1 MRRDKIFAAIFIAMI
16 ALPFLLAL
24 VKPAGGVSNAEKR
37 QLAPTPKL
45 ELSIAGV
52 IALPRQI
59 DRWFNDHF
67 GFRAKL
73 ARANDT
79 LEYAFLGT
87 SQRVIVG
94 TDGWLFL
101 KKGLR
106 NDVNLMPVVRDL
118 CGDAPLSQ
126 AQLDAWVNALQTNRK
141 TLEAQGATYVL
152 MVVPNKH
159 TLYYQHLPPSVA
171 CKPGQTRLDQ
181 LAIRL
186 NALDNFPWIDLR
198 NTLSDINDA
207 VLFHKTDTHWN
218 ANGAIAAYDVL
229 ARWMTDKIKFDN
241 LDTETRV
248 RRIDTPIG
256 GGDLA
261 HMAGLDGTVSEIMHG
276 FKVENRTARP
286 LRNPYPQL
294 TTDVGRQPQAFRLRH
309 DKFDNAV
316 IFHDSFVSQRL
327 KHLLAETFSVTRF
340 AWAGNP
346 VLPLE
351 IVQPDHA
358 GIVIHE
364 MVERN
369 LLQPWF

>member
-1 MRRDKIFAAIFIAMI
+1 MRRDKIFAAVFIGMI

-24 VKPAGGVSNAEKR
+24 VKPAGDVSRAEKR
-37 QLAPTPKL
+37 QLAPAPRL
-45 ELSIAGV
+45 ELSVAAITQ
-52 IALPRQI
+52 LPRQI
-59 DRWFNDHF
+59 DSWFNDHF

-79 LEYAFLGT
+79 LEYAFLGS

-101 KKGLR
+101 KRGLR

-118 CGDAPLSQ
+118 CGDAPLPQ
-126 AQLDAWVNALQTNRK
+126 AQLDAWVNALQTNAK
-141 TLEAQGATYVL
+141 TLEARGATYVL
-152 MVVPNKH
+152 VVVPNKH
-159 TLYYQHLPPSVA
+159 TLYHDYLPSSVA
-171 CKPGQTRLDQ
+171 CKPGRTRLDQ
-181 LAIRL
+181 LAARL

-198 NTLSDINDA
+198 DAFADIDD
-207 VLFHKTDTHWN
+207 VLLFHKTDTHWN
-218 ANGAIAAYDVL
+218 ANGAMAAYDIL
-229 ARWMTDKIKFDN
+229 ARWMSGKVAFAK
-241 LDTETRV
+241 LETETRV

-261 HMAGLDGTVSEIMHG
+261 HMAGLDGTVSETMHG
-276 FKVENRTARP
+276 FKVENPLAKP

-294 TTDVGRQPQAFRLRH
+294 TADPGRQPQAFRLPH
-309 DKFDNAV
+309 DRFDNAV
-316 IFHDSFVSQRL
+316 VFHDSFVSRRL

-346 VLPLE
+346 ALPLD